1 MESYNGNGTWVASGT
16 TTNILTDTIYKTS
29 GGGSVRFDV
38 GASGDGIANITAS
51 SVDLTTEDEIAD
63 LYLSFYIKDTVELAK
78 LTSVTAVWGNDVTTK
93 YWTGVAQTA
102 NADGIAFHIGWNTI
116 KVPWATATETGI
128 VDPAAIDSAK
138 ITFATT
144 GTLNDVR
151 VDNLMFSIG
160 YAFDIKYYSKYLFQT
175 SAGVYINQPTTD
187 TDLVVLD
194 NDALNIFIYEA
205 LDEMAHQV
213 EGEDS
218 RFDMEQARKKL
229 HGDNNSSDY
238 AGRVGLYASYRANY
252 PTQEKKIISSY
263 GMKPKWNRT

>member
-1 MESYNGNGTWVASGT
+1 
-16 TTNILTDTIYKTS
+16 
-29 GGGSVRFDV
+29 
-38 GASGDGIANITAS
+38 
-51 SVDLTTEDEIAD
+51 
-63 LYLSFYIKDTVELAK
+63 
-78 LTSVTAVWGNDVTTK
+78 
-93 YWTGVAQTA
+93 
-102 NADGIAFHIGWNTI
+102 
-116 KVPWATATETGI
+116 
-128 VDPAAIDSAK
+128 
-138 ITFATT
+138 
-144 GTLNDVR
+144 
-151 VDNLMFSIG
+151 MFTIG

-175 SAGVYINQPTTD
+175 TSGTYINQPTTD

-194 NDALNIFIYEA
+194 NDALNIFIYEC

-238 AGRVGLYASYRANY
+238 AGRVGLYAMYRSNY